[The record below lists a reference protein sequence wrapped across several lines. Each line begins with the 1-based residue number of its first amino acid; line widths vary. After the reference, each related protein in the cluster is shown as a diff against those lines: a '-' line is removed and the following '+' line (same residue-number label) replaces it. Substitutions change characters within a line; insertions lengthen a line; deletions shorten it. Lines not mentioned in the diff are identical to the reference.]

1 MEHTVDVQ
9 SMLAI
14 ILCVDSTLVFVR
26 RKSLEVTDL
35 AHLPHLKKKPWKIKY
50 VNAKNMFKKY
60 ATDFV

>member
-35 AHLPHLKKKPWKIKY
+35 AHLPHLKKKTPEK
-50 VNAKNMFKKY
+50 
-60 ATDFV
+60 